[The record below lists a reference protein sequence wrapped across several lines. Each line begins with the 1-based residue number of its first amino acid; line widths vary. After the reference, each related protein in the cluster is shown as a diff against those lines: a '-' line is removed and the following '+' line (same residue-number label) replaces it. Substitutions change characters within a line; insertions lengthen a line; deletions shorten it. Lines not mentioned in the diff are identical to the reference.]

1 MRILIFVLALAF
13 LAGCGPRPAPV
24 AAVVH
29 ARAEDGSTISQVT
42 LFTQYEPRGRALGQV
57 ADGAPV
63 KLISIVGQGALIE
76 TADGLRG
83 WCNKAFIL
91 RQ

>member
-1 MRILIFVLALAF
+1 MRLTILLLALAL
-13 LAGCGPRPAPV
+13 LAACGAAPAPV

-29 ARAEDGSTISQVT
+29 ARAEDGRTISQIT
-42 LFTQYEPRGRALGQV
+42 LFAQYEPRGRALGQV

>member
-1 MRILIFVLALAF
+1 MRLTLFMLALAL
-13 LAGCGPRPAPV
+13 LAACGAAPAPV

-29 ARAEDGSTISQVT
+29 ARAEDGSVINPVT
-42 LFTQYEPRGRALGQV
+42 LFTQYESRGRALGQV

-63 KLISIVGQGALIE
+63 KLLSIVGQGALIE

-91 RQ
+91 RR